1 MKQNRNIVI
10 GINWEQ
16 NSTAALM
23 VDNQI
28 VGCVSEERFT
38 NIKNDE
44 RYPIHAINWLIKE
57 FKVNKE
63 EITAVNYI
71 SHSWTPTYSLIRHYT
86 KFSIDD
92 YIDEQ
97 NKVWYPRLYNNK
109 NISTIKIFKKKI
121 DFDQYPGKKY
131 WKKYV
136 EFFKKKNDHT
146 AKKDNLLIGKKIRS
160 EVVCKHLKIS
170 KNKVNFIDHATG
182 HAAYAYFSKKK
193 KSKKTLVL
201 TLDAFGDHINYSA
214 KLFTISNNGKLEI
227 KDIVKGNDF
236 IIGRLYRYVT
246 LILGLKP
253 NEHEYKVMGLAPY
266 CNKDYSKKIYKIFQ
280 SFQKVSGINFRYL
293 KKPKDFY
300 FDVKKKLDGGRFDTI
315 ASALQ
320 LYTENLIITWIKKLT
335 RKTRVRNI
343 CLAGGVSM
351 NVKTN
356 MLISKINKNIDL
368 YVPACPDDAS
378 QAMGA
383 CFANFTGKNIKVF
396 ENSYLKNIYLGP
408 EANKWFTSK
417 KIFLNKSKYKVIKK
431 EFIKKAAKMLFSN
444 KIIARYAGKAEFGA
458 RALGN
463 RSILANPNNVEIK
476 NKINEKIKS
485 RDFWMPFAASVP
497 KKYAEK
503 YFYLDNSLESY
514 KYMTNCVDTTNLG
527 KIKLAAAIHP
537 YDKTCRP
544 QIIERGENKD
554 YEKLILEFGKIS
566 GTYALLNTS
575 FNFHGFP
582 IVNSLNNAINIL
594 KKSNLD
600 GLLLNDCLI
609 IKNET

>member
-1 MKQNRNIVI
+1 M
-10 GINWEQ
+10 
-16 NSTAALM
+16 
-23 VDNQI
+23 
-28 VGCVSEERFT
+28 
-38 NIKNDE
+38 
-44 RYPIHAINWLIKE
+44 
-57 FKVNKE
+57 
-63 EITAVNYI
+63 
-71 SHSWTPTYSLIRHYT
+71 
-86 KFSIDD
+86 
-92 YIDEQ
+92 
-97 NKVWYPRLYNNK
+97 
-109 NISTIKIFKKKI
+109 
-121 DFDQYPGKKY
+121 
-131 WKKYV
+131 
-136 EFFKKKNDHT
+136 
-146 AKKDNLLIGKKIRS
+146 
-160 EVVCKHLKIS
+160 
-170 KNKVNFIDHATG
+170 
-182 HAAYAYFSKKK
+182 
-193 KSKKTLVL
+193 VL

-396 ENSYLKNIYLGP
+396 ENSYLKNI
-408 EANKWFTSK
+408 
-417 KIFLNKSKYKVIKK
+417 
-431 EFIKKAAKMLFSN
+431 
-444 KIIARYAGKAEFGA
+444 
-458 RALGN
+458 
-463 RSILANPNNVEIK
+463 
-476 NKINEKIKS
+476 
-485 RDFWMPFAASVP
+485 RD
-497 KKYAEK
+497 K
-503 YFYLDNSLESY
+503 
-514 KYMTNCVDTTNLG
+514 
-527 KIKLAAAIHP
+527 
-537 YDKTCRP
+537 
-544 QIIERGENKD
+544 
-554 YEKLILEFGKIS
+554 
-566 GTYALLNTS
+566 
-575 FNFHGFP
+575 
-582 IVNSLNNAINIL
+582 
-594 KKSNLD
+594 
-600 GLLLNDCLI
+600 
-609 IKNET
+609 

>member
-1 MKQNRNIVI
+1 MKQNRDIVI

-23 VDNQI
+23 VDNKI

-44 RYPIHAINWLIKE
+44 RYPIRAINWLIKE

-109 NISTIKIFKKKI
+109 NISTIKIFEKKI

-146 AKKDNLLIGKKIRS
+146 AKKDNVLIGKKIRS
-160 EVVCKHLKIS
+160 EVVCNHLKIS

-266 CNKDYSKKIYKIFQ
+266 CNKDYSKKIYKIFE

-335 RKTRVRNI
+335 KKTRVKNI

-383 CFANFTGKNIKVF
+383 CFANFISKNIKVF

-408 EANKWFTSK
+408 EANKWLTSK

-431 EFIKKAAKMLFSN
+431 EFIKKAAKLLFSN

-544 QIIERGENKD
+544 QIIEKGDNKD

-575 FNFHGFP
+575 FNLHGFP
-582 IVNSLNNAINIL
+582 IINSLIGATDIL
-594 KKSNLD
+594 KRSNLD
-600 GLLLNDCLI
+600 GLLLDDCLI
-609 IKNET
+609 IKNEN